1 MTEFVHFVWLHHITG
16 MHIVMENI
24 SALQSCHSS
33 AAPCCLAYE
42 HTLVFTPSELHAGSE
57 PAAAVDRFKGLVHLH
72 HKPVERFL

>member
-24 SALQSCHSS
+24 SALQSFHS
-33 AAPCCLAYE
+33 CLAYE

-57 PAAAVDRFKGLVHLH
+57 PAAAVDRLKGLVHLH